1 MQSNTKVTF
10 SNLGSIDS
18 TTEYKAKD
26 HFIDQ
31 TASISLLD
39 ILGVPNWVPN
49 KSSLFGPNSLAKMK
63 DITEKN
69 LKPFCDDG
77 PTEFHIL

>member
-39 ILGVPNWVPN
+39 ILGVPN
-49 KSSLFGPNSLAKMK
+49 
-63 DITEKN
+63 
-69 LKPFCDDG
+69 
-77 PTEFHIL
+77 